1 MEVSIAQTTSERVD
15 DLPLILHWLKEMQ
28 VAEILDRM
36 LPRVHKNRVGLSY
49 GQLSVV
55 FLTYIVTQSDHRLSH
70 VESWVRLHH
79 RTLTSI
85 SGWSI
90 GDKDAS
96 DDRLADLLRVLG
108 NAKNL
113 GTIEEALSRHLVR
126 AYELPT
132 EVTRCDSS
140 SFSVYHQNVSGEARV
155 PLLNYGYSKDHR
167 PDLLQYRHALGTLD
181 PAGIPLVSATLPGN
195 ETDDSMYYPFW
206 VGLASAI
213 GHRDFLYIA
222 DSKAGNYETRAQIH
236 QARGLYCFPLPMT
249 GSVPERLKQ
258 WVLSAPPLENIVL
271 PHQSVEEIAA
281 GVGFEIPLCTMWQAD
296 PQSQWYRWE
305 ERYLVIRSE
314 GFAQKHLTRLEKR
327 LEKTEQ
333 ALEKLSAKQFSD
345 CCVLKNKVATI
356 LKQYRSE
363 EYFNITIETQLITR
377 QSSPGRPNLKHPKQ
391 QVTIEQFKF
400 QFQARSVPIE
410 EAKALCGWRIYVTNA
425 LKERLSLTQAVTY
438 YREQWQLEHSFHRL
452 KRGNLPALP
461 IYLQDEKRI
470 VGLMSLL
477 TIALRLFTLVE
488 FVVRQQLQAQETP
501 QLAGLYA
508 GNPKRT
514 TSNPT
519 TEQLL
524 RAFNGVTL
532 YFLKDGTTEISPL
545 TPLQEKILDLM
556 RIPISI
562 YRFKLAH

>member
-36 LPRVHKNRVGLSY
+36 LPSGHKNRIGLSY
-49 GQLSVV
+49 GQLSVL
-55 FLTYIVTQSDHRLSH
+55 FLAYIVTQSDHRLSH
-70 VESWVRLHH
+70 VESWVRAHH

-85 SGWSI
+85 SGWTI
-90 GDKDAS
+90 EDKDAS
-96 DDRLADLLRVLG
+96 DDRLADLLSVLG

-113 GTIEEALSRHLVR
+113 GTIEEGMSRHLVR

-132 EVTRCDSS
+132 EVARCDSS
-140 SFSVYHQNVSGEARV
+140 SFSVYHERGTGDSTP

-195 ETDDSMYYPFW
+195 ETDDSMYFPFW

-222 DSKAGNYETRAQIH
+222 DSKAGNCETRAQIH

-249 GSVPERLKQ
+249 GRVPERLKQ
-258 WVLSAPPLENIVL
+258 WVLSAPTLEKIVL
-271 PHQSVEEIAA
+271 PDQSDEVRTV
-281 GVGFEIPLCTMWQAD
+281 GVGFEIPLCSLWQAD
-296 PQSQWYRWE
+296 PKSQWYRWE
-305 ERYLVIRSE
+305 ERYLVIRSDS
-314 GFAQKHLTRLEKR
+314 FAQKHLTRLEKR
-327 LEKTEQ
+327 LEKSEQ
-333 ALEKLSAKQFSD
+333 ALEKLSAKPFSD
-345 CCVLKNKVATI
+345 CCVLKNKVDAI

-363 EYFNITIETQLITR
+363 DYFDITIETELITR
-377 QSSPGRPNLKHPKQ
+377 QSSPGRPNLKHPKPQ
-391 QVTIEQFKF
+391 ITIEQFKF
-400 QFQARSVPIE
+400 QFQARSIPIE

-425 LKERLSLTQAVTY
+425 LKERLSLAQAVTY

-461 IYLQDEKRI
+461 IYLKDEKRI
-470 VGLMSLL
+470 VGLMWLL

-488 FVVRQQLQAQETP
+488 FVVRQQLQAQEQP

-532 YFLKDGTTEISPL
+532 YLLKDGTAEISL
-545 TPLQEKILDLM
+545 LNPLQKNILDLM

-562 YRFKLAH
+562 YRFELAN